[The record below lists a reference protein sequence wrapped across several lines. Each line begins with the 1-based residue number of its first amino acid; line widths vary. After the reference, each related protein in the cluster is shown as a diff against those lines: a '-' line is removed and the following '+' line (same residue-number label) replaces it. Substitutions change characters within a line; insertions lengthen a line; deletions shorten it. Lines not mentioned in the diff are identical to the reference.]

1 MMYLDHFGLREAPFS
16 ITPNTAFAFATRAHR
31 EALNTLLLAL
41 DGGEGFIKI
50 TGEVGTGKTLA
61 CRRLLALLAQ
71 QDRYMTAYVPNPCLS
86 PRTLLLSIAMELRL
100 PIRADAAEH
109 ELLSALNS
117 GLMRFAAEG
126 RRVVLCLDEAQAIPT
141 GTLEALRL
149 LSNLETETAKLL
161 QVVLFGQPELDR
173 KLAGTDLRQLAQRIA
188 FSYELGAL
196 DAEETER
203 YVAHRLRVAGFNGHA
218 TGGALFAPAVMK
230 ALHQA
235 TGGVP
240 RLINIVA
247 HKALLLAF
255 GEGAL
260 RVEKLH
266 VAAAR
271 RDTPQAQRLS
281 HLLAGLRL
289 VWTRPAHWWRVRR
302 LGASA

>member
-1 MMYLDHFGLREAPFS
+1 MLYLDHFGLREAPFS

-61 CRRLLALLAQ
+61 CRRLLALLEE
-71 QDRYMTAYVPNPCLS
+71 QDRCVTAYVPNPCLS

-109 ELLSALNS
+109 ELLAALNH
-117 GLMRFAAEG
+117 GLLQFARED
-126 RRVVLCLDEAQAIPT
+126 RRVVVCLDEAQAMPT

-149 LSNLETETAKLL
+149 LSNLETQTAKLM

-173 KLAGTDLRQLAQRIA
+173 KLARSDLRQLAQRIA
-188 FSYELGAL
+188 FSYELGTL
-196 DAEETER
+196 DADETER
-203 YVAHRLRVAGFNGHA
+203 YVAHRLRVAGYSGHA

-230 ALHQA
+230 ALHRA

-240 RLINIVA
+240 RLVNIVA
-247 HKALLLAF
+247 HKALLLAY

-260 RVEKLH
+260 RVEVRH
-266 VAAAR
+266 VRSAA
-271 RDTPQAQRLS
+271 RDTPQARRLS
-281 HLLAGLRL
+281 RVVG
-289 VWTRPAHWWRVRR
+289 WTRAIFGGPAHWVRAWR